1 MMSGMGISLGGLE
14 IATDYLYANPEFYE
28 PDLTEVKATISNKPN
43 KQLKPRVK
51 PVKPKVSKESIISK
65 YSIIQPK
72 LKVTADEVIED
83 DMVVQDDKDFDFS
96 FDDFDMG
103 DSKQGQLENEVSN
116 IDETDEQTDE
126 QVVSD
131 ADLINQMLMQQ
142 LAGRTSEVYGSD
154 SDSEDEDEVENKM
167 NMDEDELDNEID
179 EDDALLNEMFGNEEE
194 DSDSDDELLAEMFD
208 DEDSDEESES
218 YEEESDTEEIEKAP
232 VSFEVQAPQTQ
243 VDATESAAST
253 QEIEDTDEYSEESD
267 IEDDDDLL
275 NEMFDDE
282 DDNYDEE
289 ETDSYEDGATDEDGL
304 ADNTEDETYNEENEL
319 NSVEYEHDNSEDD
332 EEESDDD
339 LLAEMFGDD
348 IDESEYDENEDDSDI
363 EENEDYPELEDDEP
377 EIDVSDS
384 ESEMSSLSTS
394 ISENQ
399 ESIEEKSREQ
409 VQEINVSNKS
419 KVTSENS
426 EESLQK
432 KLAEAMAEIERL
444 KNGSSKPADKEEA
457 TKDDASDKIENKKDK
472 YMMYA
477 GMSTEKLY
485 GQVKE
490 FMIASNVS
498 KKPVDLA
505 VLYDK
510 FGDANVKK
518 LIHKSYLIKLGKGV
532 TIGR

>member
-103 DSKQGQLENEVSN
+103 DSKQGQLENEVDN
-116 IDETDEQTDE
+116 IDETETEE

-142 LAGRTSEVYGSD
+142 LAGRTSEVYESNSD
-154 SDSEDEDEVENKM
+154 LEDEDKVENKM
-167 NMDEDELDNEID
+167 DMDENELDNEMD
-179 EDDALLNEMFGNEEE
+179 EDDALLNEMFGNEED
-194 DSDSDDELLAEMFD
+194 DSDSDDELIAEMFD
-208 DEDSDEESES
+208 DEDSEEESES
-218 YEEESDTEEIEKAP
+218 YGEESDTEEIEKAP
-232 VSFEVQAPQTQ
+232 VSFEVQAPHA
-243 VDATESAAST
+243 D
-253 QEIEDTDEYSEESD
+253 IDSEESD

-289 ETDSYEDGATDEDGL
+289 ETDSYENEDTDEDDL
-304 ADNTEDETYNEENEL
+304 ADTTEDETYNEENEL
-319 NSVEYEHDNSEDD
+319 NSAEYEQDSSEDD

-348 IDESEYDENEDDSDI
+348 MDESEYDENEDDSDI

-377 EIDVSDS
+377 EIDVSGS
-384 ESEMSSLSTS
+384 ESKSSSLDTS

-399 ESIEEKSREQ
+399 ENIEEKSREQ
-409 VQEINVSNKS
+409 VQEINVSNES

-444 KNGSSKPADKEEA
+444 KNGSSKPADKEET
-457 TKDDASDKIENKKDK
+457 TKDDASDKKK
-472 YMMYA
+472 
-477 GMSTEKLY
+477 
-485 GQVKE
+485 
-490 FMIASNVS
+490 
-498 KKPVDLA
+498 KKKI
-505 VLYDK
+505 YDVCWHVNRK
-510 FGDANVKK
+510 V
-518 LIHKSYLIKLGKGV
+518 V
-532 TIGR
+532 

>member
-116 IDETDEQTDE
+116 IDETDEQTEE

-142 LAGRTSEVYGSD
+142 LAGRASEVYESN

-167 NMDEDELDNEID
+167 DMDENELDNEMD
-179 EDDALLNEMFGNEEE
+179 EDDALLNEMFGNEED
-194 DSDSDDELLAEMFD
+194 DSDSDDELIAEMFD
-208 DEDSDEESES
+208 DEDSEEESES
-218 YEEESDTEEIEKAP
+218 YGEESDTEEIEKAP
-232 VSFEVQAPQTQ
+232 VSFEVQAPQNQ
-243 VDATESAAST
+243 VESADST
-253 QEIEDTDEYSEESD
+253 QEIEDADIDSEESD
-267 IEDDDDLL
+267 MEDDDDLL

-289 ETDSYEDGATDEDGL
+289 ETDSYENGDTDENGL
-304 ADNTEDETYNEENEL
+304 VDNTEDEAYNEENEL
-319 NSVEYEHDNSEDD
+319 NSAEYEQDSSEDD

-339 LLAEMFGDD
+339 LLAEMYGDD

-377 EIDVSDS
+377 EIDVSGS
-384 ESEMSSLSTS
+384 ESKSSSLATS

-399 ESIEEKSREQ
+399 KSIEEKSREQ
-409 VQEINVSNKS
+409 VQGINVSNES

-485 GQVKE
+485 SQVKE

>member
-103 DSKQGQLENEVSN
+103 DSKQGQLENEVSS
-116 IDETDEQTDE
+116 IDETDEQTEE

-142 LAGRTSEVYGSD
+142 LAGRTSEVYESG

-167 NMDEDELDNEID
+167 DMDKDELDNEID
-179 EDDALLNEMFGNEEE
+179 EDDALINEMFGNEEE

-218 YEEESDTEEIEKAP
+218 YDEESDTEEIEKTP

-243 VDATESAAST
+243 VNTAEYADSA
-253 QEIEDTDEYSEESD
+253 QEIEDTDSYNEESD

-282 DDNYDEE
+282 DDNYGEE
-289 ETDSYEDGATDEDGL
+289 ETDSYEDEDTNENDL
-304 ADNTEDETYNEENEL
+304 ADTTEDETYNEENEL
-319 NSVEYEHDNSEDD
+319 NSVEYEQDSSEDD

-339 LLAEMFGDD
+339 ILAEMYGDD

-409 VQEINVSNKS
+409 VQEINVSNDS

>member
-51 PVKPKVSKESIISK
+51 PVKPKVSRESIISK

-103 DSKQGQLENEVSN
+103 DNKQGENEE
-116 IDETDEQTDE
+116 ITDDEAEE
-126 QVVSD
+126 QVISD
-131 ADLINQMLMQQ
+131 ADLINKMLMQQ
-142 LAGRTSEVYGSD
+142 SVGRTSEVYESD
-154 SDSEDEDEVENKM
+154 NEDDSEDTDGEEIENEM
-167 NMDEDELDNEID
+167 DMDENELDNEMD
-179 EDDALLNEMFGNEEE
+179 EDDALLNEMFGDEGD

-208 DEDSDEESES
+208 DEDSDDESES
-218 YEEESDTEEIEKAP
+218 YKEEQDTESVEEKP
-232 VSFEVQAPQTQ
+232 VNFEVQAPQPQ
-243 VDATESAAST
+243 VVTPQPVENA
-253 QEIEDTDEYSEESD
+253 QKVEDSDSYEEDSD
-267 IEDDDDLL
+267 IEDDEESDDDLL
-275 NEMFDDE
+275 NDMFDE
-282 DDNYDEE
+282 DDNYEE
-289 ETDSYEDGATDEDGL
+289 GETDSYEDEDTD
-304 ADNTEDETYNEENEL
+304 ENEL
-319 NSVEYEHDNSEDD
+319 TDTDDNDSDLDIDIDEDM
-332 EEESDDD
+332 ENYEESDDD

-348 IDESEYDENEDDSDI
+348 MDDSEYDENEDDSDI
-363 EENEDYPELEDDEP
+363 EDNEDDPELEDDDP
-377 EIDVSDS
+377 EIEESDS
-384 ESEMSSLSTS
+384 ESEMSSLTTS

-399 ESIEEKSREQ
+399 ESIEEKSSKQ
-409 VQEINVSNKS
+409 VREINVSNES
-419 KVTSENS
+419 KVTSESS
-426 EESLQK
+426 EGDLQK

-444 KNGSSKPADKEEA
+444 KNISSKPTAKEED

-485 GQVKE
+485 SQVKE
-490 FMIASNVS
+490 FMVASNVS
-498 KKPVDLA
+498 KKPVDLS

-510 FGDANVKK
+510 FGDANIKK

>member
-116 IDETDEQTDE
+116 IDETDEQ
-126 QVVSD
+126 VVSD

-142 LAGRTSEVYGSD
+142 LAGRTSEVYESG

-167 NMDEDELDNEID
+167 DMDKDELDNEMD
-179 EDDALLNEMFGNEEE
+179 EDDALLDEMFDDEDA
-194 DSDSDDELLAEMFD
+194 DSDSDDELLAEVFD
-208 DEDSDEESES
+208 DEDSGEESES

-243 VDATESAAST
+243 VDTAEYADST
-253 QEIEDTDEYSEESD
+253 QEIEDTDINSEESD

-282 DDNYDEE
+282 DDNYGEE
-289 ETDSYEDGATDEDGL
+289 ETDSYENEDTDENGL
-304 ADNTEDETYNEENEL
+304 ADSTEDETYNEENES
-319 NSVEYEHDNSEDD
+319 NSVKYEQDSSEDD
-332 EEESDDD
+332 EEESDDE

-363 EENEDYPELEDDEP
+363 DENEDYPELEDDEP

-384 ESEMSSLSTS
+384 ESELSSLVTG

-409 VQEINVSNKS
+409 VQEINVSNES

-426 EESLQK
+426 EDSLQK

>member
-116 IDETDEQTDE
+116 IDETDEQ
-126 QVVSD
+126 VVSD

-142 LAGRTSEVYGSD
+142 LAGRTSEVYESG

-167 NMDEDELDNEID
+167 DMDKDELDNEMD
-179 EDDALLNEMFGNEEE
+179 EDDALLDEMFDDEDA
-194 DSDSDDELLAEMFD
+194 DSDSDDELLAEVFD
-208 DEDSDEESES
+208 DEDSGEESES

-243 VDATESAAST
+243 VDTAEYADST
-253 QEIEDTDEYSEESD
+253 QEIEDTDINSEESD

-282 DDNYDEE
+282 DDNYGEE
-289 ETDSYEDGATDEDGL
+289 ETDSYENEDTDENGL
-304 ADNTEDETYNEENEL
+304 ADSTEDETYNEENES
-319 NSVEYEHDNSEDD
+319 NSVEYEQDSSEDD
-332 EEESDDD
+332 EEESDDE

-363 EENEDYPELEDDEP
+363 DENEDYPELEDDEP

-384 ESEMSSLSTS
+384 ESELSSLVTG

-409 VQEINVSNKS
+409 VQEINVSNES

-426 EESLQK
+426 EDSLQK
-432 KLAEAMAEIERL
+432 KLAEAMTEIERL